1 MTAGLAFS
9 SHDDPPADARA
20 VVDEGLGAFNDA
32 AAPLHEVRPLAVF
45 VRDAEGRVV
54 GGAVGRRWGAF
65 AELQQL
71 WVHDSQRGRGLGQAL
86 LRRFEADC
94 AAHGVHTLSLET
106 FSFQARPFYERLGWR
121 VVQVH
126 AQYPHRIK
134 RYSMRRELALQ
145 RELG

>member
-1 MTAGLAFS
+1 MTPAFS
-9 SHDDPPADARA
+9 LDSHDTPPADALA
-20 VVDEGLGAFNDA
+20 VVDAGLGAFNDA

-45 VRDAEGRVV
+45 ARGADGTVL

-71 WVHDSQRGRGLGQAL
+71 WVHEAQRGHGLGEAL

-94 AAHGVHTLSLET
+94 AAHGAHTLTLDT

-126 AQYPHRIK
+126 PQYPHGIE
-134 RYSMRRELALQ
+134 RYTMRRELA
-145 RELG
+145 R